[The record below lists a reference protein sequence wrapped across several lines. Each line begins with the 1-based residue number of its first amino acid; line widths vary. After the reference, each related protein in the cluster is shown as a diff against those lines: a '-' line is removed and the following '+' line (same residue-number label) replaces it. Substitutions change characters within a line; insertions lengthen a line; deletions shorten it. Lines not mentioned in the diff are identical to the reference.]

1 MKAQTLTAWLV
12 YKHCRVIWLKET
24 KQERSEE
31 KFIIDTCFWIQR
43 CSIVHHGFGSRN
55 TAVKKKNQLEIKCLV
70 LSTQW
75 FRVLT

>member
-43 CSIVHHGFGSRN
+43 CSIVHHGSN
-55 TAVKKKNQLEIKCLV
+55 LAVQ
-70 LSTQW
+70 TQQSK
-75 FRVLT
+75 RRTSLKLNA